1 LLKSRDPHLVRK
13 NVLGWSHG
21 QSPKV
26 PIATCQKQILH
37 LPQCL
42 GRVAILEESGVS
54 QVYHIF
60 YVIHSRDSGGNWV
73 NSHLQEAFETPWYG
87 FVWNLGI
94 PYFFSSKGKMM
105 IKIDKGSKVWDPKK
119 VLPRSI
125 QGSTREATA
134 AVRFIMPLSSFVREP
149 KTYAAR
155 GHVCWEG

>member
-1 LLKSRDPHLVRK
+1 MIPRAKSQSPNSNLSKNKFCTCRSVWAELQSWRNLGLVRCTTSFMWFTR
-13 NVLGWSHG
+13 G
-21 QSPKV
+21 
-26 PIATCQKQILH
+26 
-37 LPQCL
+37 
-42 GRVAILEESGVS
+42 ILEETGWIP
-54 QVYHIF
+54 IF
-60 YVIHSRDSGGNWV
+60 KKPLKPLDMG
-73 NSHLQEAFETPWYG
+73 LFEIWGYP
-87 FVWNLGI
+87 I
-94 PYFFSSKGKMM
+94 FFSSKGKMM